1 MTVGQK
7 QGSRLRSLM
16 ILGTSSGVGK
26 SVLSTGLCRIF
37 AQDGYAVVPFKSQN
51 MSLNSAV
58 TPSGA
63 EIGRAQAVQAEA
75 AGVAPSEHMN
85 PVLLKP
91 TGDMRSQVIVQG
103 KVYGNLAA
111 REYFRSGKARL
122 WEAVQES
129 YRSLRESSD
138 MVVIE
143 GAGSPVELNL
153 KDRDIANLRVAQMA
167 DAAVILVADIDRGGV
182 FASVLGTL
190 LLMEPHERE
199 RVRGI
204 LINRFRGDPALFEDG
219 AKLLEARAGIPVLGV
234 IPYLSDLRIDEED
247 SASLSADRYRS
258 GRRFADGR
266 PRVRIGVVRVPHMAN
281 FTDIDS
287 LYLEEDVEIIWAE
300 STSALDDVDAVVLP
314 GSKNTI
320 DDLLWLQRVGLDQ
333 AVRGACKNGAT
344 ILGIC
349 GGFQM
354 MGASVHD
361 PTGVESSVGEAQG
374 LGLHDGI
381 TVMLGEKR
389 TVLVSGQLEGPFR
402 GVPVSGYEI
411 HMGETRGISVS
422 DAFCVLQVGAAS
434 KAAVVRSIGPG
445 SPASQPVSL
454 ETADEAHQDGF
465 VSPDGRII
473 GTYLHGILDNDAFRM
488 AWLNGLRRRRDLPEA
503 VSTISARDLRDAE
516 YDRVAAVMRDH
527 MDIPLMYRLLET

>member
-1 MTVGQK
+1 MTVEENRRP
-7 QGSRLRSLM
+7 RLRSLM

-26 SVLSTGLCRIF
+26 SVLCTGFCRIF

-75 AGVAPSEHMN
+75 AGVVPSEHMN

-111 REYFRSGKARL
+111 REYFLSGKARL

-129 YRSLRESSD
+129 YRYLHAVSD
-138 MVVIE
+138 VMVIE

-153 KDRDIANLRVAQMA
+153 KDRDIANLRVAQLA

-190 LLMEPHERE
+190 LLMESHERE
-199 RVRGI
+199 RVCGI
-204 LINRFRGDPALFEDG
+204 LINRFRGDPTLFVDG
-219 AKLLEARAGIPVLGV
+219 AKLLEERAGIPVLGV

-247 SASLSADRYRS
+247 SASLSAERYRRS
-258 GRRFADGR
+258 PSPKDASS
-266 PRVRIGVVRVPHMAN
+266 RVRIGVVKVPHMAN

-287 LYLEEDVEIIWAE
+287 LFLEEDVEVIWAE
-300 STSALDDVDAVVLP
+300 TQSALADVDAVVLP

-333 AVRGACKNGAT
+333 AVQLACKNGAS
-344 ILGIC
+344 ILGVC

-354 MGASVHD
+354 MGASVQD
-361 PTGVESSVGEAQG
+361 PNGVESSVGQAQG
-374 LGLHDGI
+374 LGLHDGT

-389 TVLVSGQLEGPFR
+389 TVLVSGQLRGPFR
-402 GVPVSGYEI
+402 GLPVSGYEI
-411 HMGETRGISVS
+411 HMGETRGIAMS
-422 DAFCVLQVGAAS
+422 DAFCALQAGAESSDAMNRQPEPEPS
-434 KAAVVRSIGPG
+434 AGESS
-445 SPASQPVSL
+445 SP
-454 ETADEAHQDGF
+454 ETADGAHQDGF
-465 VSPDGRII
+465 VNADGRLV
-473 GTYLHGILDNDAFRM
+473 GTYLHGILDNDGFRL
-488 AWLNGLRRRRDLPEA
+488 AWLNALRRRRGLPEA
-503 VSTISARDLRDAE
+503 VSTVSAQELRGAQ
-516 YDRVAAVMRDH
+516 YDRLAAVMRDH
-527 MDIPLMYRLLET
+527 VDIQAVYRLLAN